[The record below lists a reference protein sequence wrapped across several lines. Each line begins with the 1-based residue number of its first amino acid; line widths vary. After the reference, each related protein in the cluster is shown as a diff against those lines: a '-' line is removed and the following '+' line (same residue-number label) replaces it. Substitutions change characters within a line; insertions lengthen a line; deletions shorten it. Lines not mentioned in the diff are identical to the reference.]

1 MEKNHLG
8 NFGRWQSRMILTI
21 LAERIIMN
29 ISVIFFFNLDQC
41 SGGDAILRYFFFRVL
56 ATILFGGLDLSD

>member
-1 MEKNHLG
+1 MAKQNDFD
-8 NFGRWQSRMILTI
+8 NFSR
-21 LAERIIMN
+21 AHYNEHFCD
-29 ISVIFFFNLDQC
+29 FFFNLDQC